1 MNIFLLID
9 SMLSMFLQF
18 LQLQKNTMILK
29 KKEINRLRQNID
41 FKHILY
47 IETLLEIK

>member
-1 MNIFLLID
+1 
-9 SMLSMFLQF
+9 
-18 LQLQKNTMILK
+18 MILK

-47 IETLLEIK
+47 IETLLEIKKKIYILENQTKII